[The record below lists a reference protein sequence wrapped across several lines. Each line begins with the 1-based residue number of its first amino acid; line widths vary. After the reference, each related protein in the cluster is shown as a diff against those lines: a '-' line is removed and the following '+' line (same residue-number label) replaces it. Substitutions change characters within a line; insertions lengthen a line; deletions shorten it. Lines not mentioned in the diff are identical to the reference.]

1 MKPLLYIAV
10 ALMIGAGIYGFVDYK
25 KKSQR
30 KTLESLYTKEGN
42 KEVKE
47 PIPAPDIPEVGP
59 AVMATT
65 PREEAVVENKNTG
78 EAGDKEGKKNN
89 KRLNLKIYSRAIPT
103 KVIIEEEDATAV
115 DTIKATQ

>member
-1 MKPLLYIAV
+1 MKPLLYIAA

-65 PREEAVVENKNTG
+65 PREEAVVENNNTN
-78 EAGDKEGKKNN
+78 AAGKKNN
-89 KRLNLKIYSRAIPT
+89 KRLNLKIYSRAEPRAI
-103 KVIIEEEDATAV
+103 VIGEETPAAEP
-115 DTIKATQ
+115 DTIKAKE